1 MQNLQLIQRDGV
13 EYITS
18 TALAEFFNKRHDHVL
33 RDIRQ
38 MEPKWFEAFNQVS
51 PNLGCPKSF
60 LQVDVQIPMPN
71 GRGFKIT
78 KEYALTRDQA
88 LYVATKYDDVMRA
101 KLVQDWVV
109 TKAQVVTNEL
119 PHDYLSA
126 LKALVAS
133 EEAKQLVETKNREL
147 ALKIQEDAP
156 KVGYYETVINSKDLL
171 PITIIAKDLGMSA
184 QELNAVLSNLDVQ
197 YRVGGDWVL
206 YSKYQGLGYTKTKDI
221 TYPTPDGEVHVKTHT
236 YWTQKGRE
244 FIVNLLREQ
253 KIID

>member
-1 MQNLQLIQRDGV
+1 MQDLQLIQRDGV

-18 TALAEFFNKRHDHVL
+18 TALAEYFDKRHDNVL

-38 MEPKWFEAFNQVS
+38 MEPKWFEAFNNNNS
-51 PNLGCPKSF
+51 NLRSCSTAF
-60 LQVDVQIPMPN
+60 LQVPVDVKVGN
-71 GRGFKIT
+71 GAIKT
-78 KEYALTRDQA
+78 THQYALTRDQA

-109 TKAQVVTNEL
+109 TKAQVITNEL
-119 PHDYLSA
+119 PNDYLSA

-133 EEAKQLVETKNREL
+133 EEAKQLVESKNKEL
-147 ALKIQEDAP
+147 AEKIAEDAP

-184 QELNAVLSNLDVQ
+184 QTLNATLADLGVQ
-197 YRVGGDWVL
+197 YRVGDSWVL

-221 TYPTPDGEVHVKTHT
+221 TYPAQDGEVHVKTHT
-236 YWTQKGRE
+236 YWSQKGRE
-244 FIVNLLREQ
+244 FIVNLLKGQ
-253 KIID
+253 Q